1 MERIIGVNPVTEAL
15 LNKEKNIEKLELYNG
30 LKGET
35 VQKLKE
41 LASKRNIKIFY
52 TNKKIDNSQGVAVYI
67 SNFDYYKDFD
77 EAYEELASKDKSV
90 VLILDEIQDPRN
102 FGAIIRSAEV
112 FKVDLILIPERNSV
126 RINETVVK
134 TSTGAIEYVNISKVT
149 NLSDTINKLKKLD
162 YWVYG
167 AAGEASINYNEED
180 YPNKIVL
187 VLGNEGSGIRK
198 KVREHCDKLIKI
210 PMFGQ
215 INSLNVS
222 VASGILLSRIS
233 AIRKANT
240 QKNSILNEALTTS
253 SMIEDSSDI
262 DNYISSE
269 NNPEEAYLLKEEI
282 KEFKNFSDKNF
293 SKFEKEVLKYLIRGY
308 SYREIAK
315 ILSKN
320 LKSIDNTIQRIRKK
334 SEDWINKEE
343 I

>member
-167 AAGEASINYNEED
+167 AAGEASINYNEEN

-198 KVREHCDKLIKI
+198 
-210 PMFGQ
+210 
-215 INSLNVS
+215 
-222 VASGILLSRIS
+222 
-233 AIRKANT
+233 
-240 QKNSILNEALTTS
+240 
-253 SMIEDSSDI
+253 
-262 DNYISSE
+262 
-269 NNPEEAYLLKEEI
+269 
-282 KEFKNFSDKNF
+282 
-293 SKFEKEVLKYLIRGY
+293 SKRTL
-308 SYREIAK
+308 
-315 ILSKN
+315 
-320 LKSIDNTIQRIRKK
+320 
-334 SEDWINKEE
+334 
-343 I
+343 

>member
-210 PMFGQ
+210 PMFGK

-222 VASGILLSRIS
+222 VASGILLSRI
-233 AIRKANT
+233 
-240 QKNSILNEALTTS
+240 
-253 SMIEDSSDI
+253 
-262 DNYISSE
+262 
-269 NNPEEAYLLKEEI
+269 
-282 KEFKNFSDKNF
+282 
-293 SKFEKEVLKYLIRGY
+293 V
-308 SYREIAK
+308 
-315 ILSKN
+315 
-320 LKSIDNTIQRIRKK
+320 
-334 SEDWINKEE
+334 NK
-343 I
+343 

>member
-134 TSTGAIEYVNISKVT
+134 TSTAIEYVNISKVT

-222 VASGILLSRIS
+222 VASGILLSRI
-233 AIRKANT
+233 
-240 QKNSILNEALTTS
+240 
-253 SMIEDSSDI
+253 
-262 DNYISSE
+262 
-269 NNPEEAYLLKEEI
+269 
-282 KEFKNFSDKNF
+282 
-293 SKFEKEVLKYLIRGY
+293 
-308 SYREIAK
+308 
-315 ILSKN
+315 
-320 LKSIDNTIQRIRKK
+320 
-334 SEDWINKEE
+334 INK
-343 I
+343 

>member
-77 EAYEELASKDKSV
+77 EAYEELASKDKSI

-167 AAGEASINYNEED
+167 AAGEACINYNEED

-198 KVREHCDKLIKI
+198 KVREYCDKLIKI

-222 VASGILLSRIS
+222 VASGILLSRI
-233 AIRKANT
+233 
-240 QKNSILNEALTTS
+240 
-253 SMIEDSSDI
+253 
-262 DNYISSE
+262 
-269 NNPEEAYLLKEEI
+269 
-282 KEFKNFSDKNF
+282 
-293 SKFEKEVLKYLIRGY
+293 V
-308 SYREIAK
+308 
-315 ILSKN
+315 
-320 LKSIDNTIQRIRKK
+320 
-334 SEDWINKEE
+334 NK
-343 I
+343 

>member
-67 SNFDYYKDFD
+67 SNFDYYKDFE

-149 NLSDTINKLKKLD
+149 NLSDTINRLKKLD

-198 KVREHCDKLIKI
+198 KVREHCDKLVKI
-210 PMFGQ
+210 PMFGK

-222 VASGILLSRIS
+222 VASGILLSRI
-233 AIRKANT
+233 
-240 QKNSILNEALTTS
+240 
-253 SMIEDSSDI
+253 
-262 DNYISSE
+262 
-269 NNPEEAYLLKEEI
+269 
-282 KEFKNFSDKNF
+282 
-293 SKFEKEVLKYLIRGY
+293 V
-308 SYREIAK
+308 
-315 ILSKN
+315 
-320 LKSIDNTIQRIRKK
+320 
-334 SEDWINKEE
+334 NK
-343 I
+343 